1 MFPGALHKN
10 ILSLIRRTGKMKSKI
25 VMMILVVTILATMGL
40 VGCKQQQQSASAVT
54 ASGNPAIG
62 DPSRANQE
70 YVWIS
75 QFSSLPTFVERVY
88 PALERFA
95 HDYGVKVRVAG
106 PSTVDLAGF
115 ITTVEQEAAKRPAGI
130 IVVGGW
136 DDSLTEPVNK
146 AIAMGVPVIVNDGDL
161 PESNRLAYC
170 GTDWYE
176 LGVLYAKIQLDL
188 HSKAGL
194 NRGEVAII
202 CPVNS
207 GAMQEAIN
215 GFKDT
220 IDRTFLRLATV
231 EDNQSQIDVAAQRTS
246 AVISAYPN
254 LSGIVALDTE
264 SGPGIVAAVDEMRKT
279 GQLILTL
286 QESGR
291 EFLDTV
297 REGRVQLI
305 LMERYDIMNYMALTY
320 LYYWHNK
327 VLNYGNMD
335 PWKNNW
341 IPDTFNSGVILVT
354 KEKVDEI
361 ISAMDAEAQAAKNLT
376 VYKN

>member
-1 MFPGALHKN
+1 MRKG
-10 ILSLIRRTGKMKSKI
+10 SKI
-25 VMMILVVTILATMGL
+25 ATSILIVAILGAMVLIGCGQQKETGGSVTT
-40 VGCKQQQQSASAVT
+40 
-54 ASGNPAIG
+54 SGNPAVG
-62 DPSRANQE
+62 DPSRADQE

-75 QFSSLPTFVERVY
+75 QFSSLPAFVERVY

-95 HDYGVKVRVAG
+95 HDFNVKVRVAG

-146 AIAMGVPVIVNDGDL
+146 AIAMGVPVIVDDGDL
-161 PESNRLAYC
+161 PESNRLTYC

-176 LGVLYAKIQLDL
+176 LGVLYANIQLDL
-188 HSKAGL
+188 HKKAGL
-194 NRGEVAII
+194 NRGEVAIL

-207 GAMQEAIN
+207 GAMQDAIR
-215 GFKDT
+215 GFRNT
-220 IDRTFLRLATV
+220 IEGKPIRLVTV
-231 EDNQSQIDVAAQRTS
+231 EDNQSQIDVAAQKTS

-254 LSGIVALDTE
+254 LTGIVALDTE

-286 QESGR
+286 QESGV

-297 REGRVQLI
+297 KDGRVNLI

-320 LYYWHNK
+320 LYYWHNRT
-327 VLNYGNMD
+327 LNYGNMD

-341 IPDTFNSGVILVT
+341 LPNTNDSGVILVT
-354 KEKVDEI
+354 KENVDEI
-361 ISAMDAEAQAAKNLT
+361 ISAMAAEAQAAKNLT